1 MTDYNEAGRKLRAKE
16 RKTYTDEDLD
26 DDDIEGK
33 RAFNLEEKLQSKKY
47 NKNFVKVMK
56 GHEFNMG
63 YLQANGLE
71 SPIVM
76 YDKTGLGMRVPSQN
90 FRVNDVKQCVGSRR
104 VLDVMDVTTQK
115 GKEMTMREWVQYF
128 ENPDRE
134 RLLNVISLE
143 FSHTKLEN
151 YVESPTVV
159 RQVDWVDTVW
169 PQYLKDC
176 QTEST
181 NIIDRMKYPKVQKY
195 CLMSV
200 KGCFTD
206 FHIDFGGTSVWYHIL
221 HGQKVFWLIPPT
233 EKNIDSY
240 INWTLSGKQGDF
252 FLADHVEGCQRIEL
266 NEGYTF
272 IIPSGWIHAV
282 YTPKDSLVFGGN
294 FLHSYN
300 IVNQLRVSEVEDKT
314 HVRQKFRYPFYA
326 EIAWYVLAQYLKCVS
341 GKEYLS
347 LRKPSEEKDTDDI
360 TMETFSNDDDSRPPS
375 RCSQENGFVDIKP
388 IDLKDVITPGTPKM
402 AKSVTIELTR
412 IDQSPMKRSQS
423 DDEDFTS
430 RRRSPRKSSSD
441 SCSSADTEIYER
453 PEDMVVDN
461 LTDGETEKDKKVE
474 KPAFSGISKM
484 EVASADV
491 SESSGMSGSKPHKWV
506 HLTKWELKGLHALI
520 EWLEGLAPSKKGVPK
535 ELLEPDVLLEE
546 AKQFLVD
553 HAGDTPSLA
562 VTGEPVLYWPPSKKK
577 IKPKMKLSGPKKS
590 AGKGSPSSG
599 VRRRRTRCKKCEPCT
614 RTDCGECNFCKDMK
628 KYGGPG
634 RMKQSCIS
642 RQCLA
647 PVIPHAAVCMICGKD
662 ERIKESDSSDEST
675 TTLMECGICWEIV
688 HPSCLKQKFENLD
701 NNGKVNEDLPN
712 SWECPKCCHDGKQGQ
727 LKPRIFKGVGKT
739 GKLGETSMSC
749 DSPGAETSNVIKMED
764 EDSSEG
770 KRVTSRQT
778 TSAATD
784 FTDLKQEDSEMDEEN
799 QTTEEEEVTPEA
811 DSVKDVKR
819 KKTMKKTLSQ
829 GNLKKGR
836 SPLKKVKLR
845 RLSGQQ
851 IQQRR
856 PLHSIM
862 TKRRSTGQIKS
873 SPVQLKPNS
882 SLKSSGQLKL
892 KKSPVKRKRDQLI
905 DSLSPPEQLAGI
917 PVITRSGRT
926 VKKSPQLTDEN
937 MSSDM
942 PRKRAR
948 REALSTPTGSPKHI
962 QKTRFAGPSPA
973 GGGSSGKLRPRPQN
987 SSPGGS
993 GVQDTPESAG
1003 RHKKSPRKLLVYVG
1017 ELEPEE
1023 KETASPPRQNIRVGS
1038 GVKRKKLSAKSAA
1051 AGAAPDFSPSNSRPL
1066 STVRSATAG
1075 PTGRSTAQTGK
1086 GSGSAAPLPGKS
1098 GAFDHAQLNLK
1109 EPKVVLERYVVRP
1122 APPSP
1127 PPDHL
1132 ELNTGRK
1139 HVLKRMMWLK
1149 IFSYLSSSDLARC
1162 MAVNKLW
1169 YRWCLHHTLW
1179 KYIDL
1184 SNKRVV
1190 QTHLIGIVK
1199 RQPFSLKL
1207 DSVTMTQDQLSWL
1220 LPRIPQLKEVSLAS
1234 CSWATVS
1241 ALCLSCPL
1249 LATLNL
1255 NWVAGLTEDGF
1266 QDIITPPTERIPG
1279 MHDVSRLHCL
1289 KVLCLAGTGIT
1300 DSSLALMAEH
1310 LTRME
1315 NMDLSYCTK
1324 LSNAGME
1331 VLLSPHWSIRKTI
1344 RKIDISGCRRITEAV
1359 LDLLSAC
1366 NKLRLVVARNCTGI
1380 SKNQFVKASSTS
1392 NITYIT

>member
-1 MTDYNEAGRKLRAKE
+1 MADSNEAGRKLRAKE

-56 GHEFNMG
+56 GHELNMS

-71 SPIVM
+71 APIVM

-128 ENPDRE
+128 ENPERE

-151 YVESPTVV
+151 YVESPTLV

-181 NIIDRMKYPKVQKY
+181 NIIDKMKYPKVQKY

-240 INWTLSGKQGDF
+240 ITWTLSGKQGDF

-326 EIAWYVLAQYLKCVS
+326 EIAWYVLAQYLKCVT
-341 GKEYLS
+341 GKEYLN
-347 LRKPSEEKDTDDI
+347 LRKPPEEKESEDI
-360 TMETFSNDDDSRPPS
+360 NMETFSNDDDSRPPS
-375 RCSQENGFVDIKP
+375 RCSQENGCVDNKP
-388 IDLKDVITPGTPKM
+388 VDLKDVIAPGTPKM

-412 IDQSPMKRSQS
+412 IDQSPIKRSQS
-423 DDEDFTS
+423 DDECSTPG

-453 PEDMVVDN
+453 PDEMVVDN
-461 LTDGETEKDKKVE
+461 LNDVDNDKDKKVE
-474 KPAFSGISKM
+474 KAVFSGVSKM

-491 SESSGMSGSKPHKWV
+491 SEVTGVSGSKSGKWV
-506 HLTKWELKGLHALI
+506 HLTKWELQGLRTLI
-520 EWLEGLAPSKKGVPK
+520 EWLEGLAPTKKGVPK
-535 ELLEPDVLLEE
+535 ELLEPDTVLNE
-546 AKQFLVD
+546 AKQLLLD
-553 HAGDTPSLA
+553 HAEDNPALA
-562 VTGEPVLYWPPSKKK
+562 VTGEPVLFWPPSKKK
-577 IKPKMKLSGPKKS
+577 IKPKVKLSGPKKA

-614 RTDCGECNFCKDMK
+614 RNDCGECNFCKDMK

-662 ERIKESDSSDEST
+662 DRIKESEGSDET
-675 TTLMECGICWEIV
+675 ITTLMECGICWEIV
-688 HPSCLKQKFENLD
+688 HPPCIRLKFENLD

-727 LKPRIFKGVGKT
+727 LKPRIFKGVGKI
-739 GKLGETSMSC
+739 GKGGEAAMSC
-749 DSPGAETSNVIKMED
+749 DSPCMETNHMIKTED

-770 KRVTSRQT
+770 KRVTSRQ
-778 TSAATD
+778 SPLIENTD
-784 FTDLKQEDSEMDEEN
+784 HKHEDMEMDESNIE
-799 QTTEEEEVTPEA
+799 TEEEEVTPKG
-811 DSVKDVKR
+811 DNLKDIKR
-819 KKTMKKTLSQ
+819 KKTIKTSLSK

-851 IQQRR
+851 IPQRR

-862 TKRRSTGQIKS
+862 TKRKSPGQLK
-873 SPVQLKPNS
+873 SPVQLKPTS
-882 SLKSSGQLKL
+882 KLKTAGQLKL

-905 DSLSPPEQLAGI
+905 DSLSPREQLVGI

-937 MSSDM
+937 MSSDI

-948 REALSTPTGSPKHI
+948 REGLSTPTGSPKHA
-962 QKTRFAGPSPA
+962 QKTRHSSQSP
-973 GGGSSGKLRPRPQN
+973 GGGVGGSGKLRPRPHN

-993 GVQDTPESAG
+993 GVQDTPEGVG
-1003 RHKKSPRKLLVYVG
+1003 RTKKTPRKMLMYAG
-1017 ELEPEE
+1017 GNATGQ
-1023 KETASPPRQNIRVGS
+1023 KETTPSTRQTVGVGS
-1038 GVKRKKLSAKSAA
+1038 GVKRKKLAAKAVAGGSGCLSLNIRSAA
-1051 AGAAPDFSPSNSRPL
+1051 QLRGA
-1066 STVRSATAG
+1066 
-1075 PTGRSTAQTGK
+1075 TGGQTGK
-1086 GSGSAAPLPGKS
+1086 SSTQSGKGSAAFMCGKSS
-1098 GAFDHAQLNLK
+1098 GAFDPSQFNLK
-1109 EPKVVLERYVVRP
+1109 EPKLVLERYVIRP

-1149 IFSYLSSSDLARC
+1149 IFSYLSSSDLVRC
-1162 MAVNKLW
+1162 MAVNKMW

-1179 KYIDL
+1179 MYIDI
-1184 SNKRVV
+1184 SNRRVL

-1207 DSVTMTQDQLSWL
+1207 DSVTMTQMQLSWL
-1220 LPRIPQLKEVSLAS
+1220 LARIPQLKEVSLAS

-1249 LATLNL
+1249 LASLNL
-1255 NWVAGLTEDGF
+1255 NWVSGLSEDGF

-1279 MHDVSRLHCL
+1279 MQDVSRLHCL

-1315 NMDLSYCTK
+1315 NLDLSYCTK

-1331 VLLSPHWSIRKTI
+1331 VLLSPHWSIHKTI
-1344 RKIDISGCRRITEAV
+1344 KKMDLSGCRRITEAV

-1380 SKNQFVKASSTS
+1380 SKNQFVKASSSS

>member
-1 MTDYNEAGRKLRAKE
+1 MADSNEAGRKLRAKE

-56 GHEFNMG
+56 GHELNMG

-71 SPIVM
+71 APIVM

-115 GKEMTMREWVQYF
+115 GKEMSMREWVQYF
-128 ENPDRE
+128 ENPERE

-151 YVESPTVV
+151 YVESPTLV

-181 NIIDRMKYPKVQKY
+181 NIIDKMKYPKVQKY

-240 INWTLSGKQGDF
+240 ITWTLSGKQGDF

-326 EIAWYVLAQYLKCVS
+326 EIAWYVLAQYIKCVA

-347 LRKPSEEKDTDDI
+347 LRKPAEEKESDDI

-375 RCSQENGFVDIKP
+375 RCSQENGCVDIKP
-388 IDLKDVITPGTPKM
+388 LDFKEVMAPGTPKM
-402 AKSVTIELTR
+402 VKSVTIELTR
-412 IDQSPMKRSQS
+412 IDQSPIKRSQS
-423 DDEDFTS
+423 DDECGTPG

-453 PEDMVVDN
+453 PEEMVMDN
-461 LTDGETEKDKKVE
+461 FNDIEVEKDKKAD

-484 EVASADV
+484 EVASTDM
-491 SESSGMSGSKPHKWV
+491 SEMPATSGSKPEKWV
-506 HLTKWELKGLHALI
+506 HLTRWELQGLRTLI

-535 ELLEPDVLLEE
+535 ELLEPDILLEE
-546 AKQFLVD
+546 AKRLLVD
-553 HAGDTPSLA
+553 HAGDSPTLA
-562 VTGEPVLYWPPSKKK
+562 VTGEPVLFWPPTKKK
-577 IKPKMKLSGPKKS
+577 IKPKVKLSGPKKS

-662 ERIKESDSSDEST
+662 DRIKESESSDET
-675 TTLMECGICWEIV
+675 ITTLMECGICWEIV
-688 HPSCLKQKFENLD
+688 HPPCIRQKFENLD

-739 GKLGETSMSC
+739 GKGGEAAMSC
-749 DSPGAETSNVIKMED
+749 DSPETNHMIKIED

-778 TSAATD
+778 MSPLADYAD
-784 FTDLKQEDSEMDEEN
+784 HKHEDMEMDEEN
-799 QTTEEEEVTPEA
+799 METEEEVTA
-811 DSVKDVKR
+811 KGDNFTDVKR
-819 KKTMKKTLSQ
+819 KKTMKKTISQ
-829 GNLKKGR
+829 GSLKKGR
-836 SPLKKVKLR
+836 RPLKKVKLR

-851 IQQRR
+851 ISQRR

-862 TKRRSTGQIKS
+862 TKRKSSGQMK
-873 SPVQLKPNS
+873 SPVQLKPTGK
-882 SLKSSGQLKL
+882 LKSPGQLKL

-905 DSLSPPEQLAGI
+905 DSLSPREQLVGN

-948 REALSTPTGSPKHI
+948 REGLSTSTGSPKHV
-962 QKTRFAGPSPA
+962 QKTRHSSQSP
-973 GGGSSGKLRPRPQN
+973 GGVGSGGKLRRRPPN
-987 SSPGGS
+987 ASPGGS
-993 GVQDTPESAG
+993 GVQDTPEVAG
-1003 RHKKSPRKLLVYVG
+1003 RSKKSPRKMLVYAGDIAQNQQETVSSTRQIIGVG
-1017 ELEPEE
+1017 P
-1023 KETASPPRQNIRVGS
+1023 
-1038 GVKRKKLSAKSAA
+1038 GVKKKKLSAKAA
-1051 AGAAPDFSPSNSRPL
+1051 AGGSGAGYSPSSSRSL
-1066 STVRSATAG
+1066 AQLRTATAD
-1075 PTGRSTAQTGK
+1075 PTGRSPAQAGR
-1086 GSGSAAPLPGKS
+1086 GSAALLPGKS
-1098 GAFDHAQLNLK
+1098 SAYDSTQFNLK
-1109 EPKVVLERYVVRP
+1109 EPKLVLERYVVRP

-1149 IFSYLSSSDLARC
+1149 IFSYLSGYDLVRC
-1162 MAVNKLW
+1162 MGVNKMW

-1179 KYIDL
+1179 RYIDI
-1184 SNKRVV
+1184 SNKRVL

-1207 DSVTMTQDQLSWL
+1207 DSVTMTQAQLSWL
-1220 LPRIPQLKEVSLAS
+1220 LARIPQLKEVSLAS

-1249 LATLNL
+1249 LASLNL
-1255 NWVAGLTEDGF
+1255 NWVAGLSEDGF

-1324 LSNAGME
+1324 LSNTGME
-1331 VLLSPHWSIRKTI
+1331 VLLSPHWSIHKTI
-1344 RKIDISGCRRITEAV
+1344 RKIDVSGCRRITEAV
-1359 LDLLSAC
+1359 LDLFSAC
-1366 NKLRLVVARNCTGI
+1366 NKLKMVIARNCTGI
-1380 SKNQFVKASSTS
+1380 SKHQFVKASSS
-1392 NITYIT
+1392 SSITYIT

>member
-1 MTDYNEAGRKLRAKE
+1 MADSNEAGRKLRAKE

-33 RAFNLEEKLQSKKY
+33 RAFNLEDKLQSKKY

-56 GHEFNMG
+56 GHELNMG

-71 SPIVM
+71 TPIVM

-128 ENPDRE
+128 ENPERE

-151 YVESPTVV
+151 YVESPTLV

-169 PQYLKDC
+169 PQYLKEC

-181 NIIDRMKYPKVQKY
+181 NIIDKMKYPKVQKY

-240 INWTLSGKQGDF
+240 ITWTLSGKQGDF
-252 FLADHVEGCQRIEL
+252 FLADHVEGCERIEL

-326 EIAWYVLAQYLKCVS
+326 EIAWYVLAQYIKCVS
-341 GKEYLS
+341 GKEFLN
-347 LRKPSEEKDTDDI
+347 LRKLPEEKEADDI

-375 RCSQENGFVDIKP
+375 RCSQENGGIDIKP
-388 IDLKDVITPGTPKM
+388 VDLKDVIAPGTPKM

-412 IDQSPMKRSQS
+412 IDQSPIKRSPS
-423 DDEDFTS
+423 DDECSTPG

-453 PEDMVVDN
+453 PDEMVVDN
-461 LTDGETEKDKKVE
+461 VNDVEAEKDKKVD
-474 KPAFSGISKM
+474 KPVFSGVSKM

-491 SESSGMSGSKPHKWV
+491 SEVTSTSGSKSQKWI
-506 HLTKWELKGLHALI
+506 HLTKWELQGLRTLV
-520 EWLEGLAPSKKGVPK
+520 EWLEGLAPTKKGVPK
-535 ELLEPDVLLEE
+535 ELLEPESLLEE
-546 AKQFLVD
+546 AKQLLMD
-553 HAGDTPSLA
+553 HAGDNPALA
-562 VTGEPVLYWPPSKKK
+562 VTGDPVLFWPPSKKK
-577 IKPKMKLSGPKKS
+577 MKPKMKLSGPKKS

-614 RTDCGECNFCKDMK
+614 RNDCGECNFCKDMK

-662 ERIKESDSSDEST
+662 DRIKESEGSDETT

-688 HPSCLKQKFENLD
+688 HPPCIRQKYENLD

-739 GKLGETSMSC
+739 GKGGEASLSC
-749 DSPGAETSNVIKMED
+749 DSPGMDINHMIKTED

-778 TSAATD
+778 LSPLAD
-784 FTDLKQEDSEMDEEN
+784 YIDHKHEDMQMTKDTME
-799 QTTEEEEVTPEA
+799 TEEEEVTPEG
-811 DSVKDVKR
+811 DHFEDVKR
-819 KKTMKKTLSQ
+819 KKTMKNSVSQ

-836 SPLKKVKLR
+836 GPLKKVKLR

-851 IQQRR
+851 ISQRR

-862 TKRRSTGQIKS
+862 TKRK
-873 SPVQLKPNS
+873 SPVQLKPTGK
-882 SLKSSGQLKL
+882 LKSPGQLKL
-892 KKSPVKRKRDQLI
+892 KKSPIKRKRDQLI
-905 DSLSPPEQLAGI
+905 DSLSPREQLVGN

-948 REALSTPTGSPKHI
+948 REGLSTPTGSPKHAP
-962 QKTRFAGPSPA
+962 KTRHSSQSP
-973 GGGSSGKLRPRPQN
+973 GGSGGKLRQRPHN
-987 SSPGGS
+987 SSPGGT
-993 GVQDTPESAG
+993 GVQDTPEGVG
-1003 RHKKSPRKLLVYVG
+1003 RPKKSPRKLLMAAG
-1017 ELEPEE
+1017 GNAPSQ
-1023 KETASPPRQNIRVGS
+1023 KETVSSTRQNIGVGPT
-1038 GVKRKKLSAKSAA
+1038 VKRKKLSVKAA
-1051 AGAAPDFSPSNSRPL
+1051 AGVSGSGSLGQHSKNV
-1066 STVRSATAG
+1066 TVG
-1075 PTGRSTAQTGK
+1075 QTGRSSAQPGK
-1086 GSGSAAPLPGKS
+1086 GGAALLPGKS
-1098 GAFDHAQLNLK
+1098 GAAFDPTQFNLK
-1109 EPKVVLERYVVRP
+1109 EPKLVLERYVVRP

-1149 IFSYLSSSDLARC
+1149 IFSYLSGPDLVRC
-1162 MAVNKLW
+1162 MAVNKMW

-1179 KYIDL
+1179 KYIDI
-1184 SNKRVV
+1184 SNTRIL

-1199 RQPFSLKL
+1199 RQPYSLQL
-1207 DSVTMTQDQLSWL
+1207 NSVTMTQMQLSWL
-1220 LPRIPQLKEVSLAS
+1220 LARIPQLKDVSLAS
-1234 CSWATVS
+1234 CSWTTVS
-1241 ALCLSCPL
+1241 ALCLTCPL
-1249 LATLNL
+1249 LSSLNL

-1289 KVLCLAGTGIT
+1289 KVLSLAGTGIT

-1315 NMDLSYCTK
+1315 NLDLSYCTK

-1331 VLLSPHWSIRKTI
+1331 VLLSPHWSIHKTI
-1344 RKIDISGCRRITEAV
+1344 RKIDISGCRRITESV
-1359 LDLLSAC
+1359 LDLLTAC

-1380 SKNQFVKASSTS
+1380 SKHHFVKASSSS